1 MVAFF
6 QELIEFE
13 FMRNALWGGLL
24 ISIVCG
30 GFSTVV
36 VLRKIEFIGDGIAHA
51 TFGGVALGLLL
62 GISTNWVALITS
74 VVLAVSISLLSRSKK
89 ISENSI
95 IGMFLPLSMALGI
108 VFLSFV
114 RGFVPDVLGFLFGNI
129 LFVTRADLHQLIF
142 ALLFFIGFFVF
153 FFRGILYYCFDE
165 RMSRHFGVPTGWI
178 HLLVLLG
185 LCLTIVNSV
194 KIAGVVLIAA
204 FLVIPG
210 VTAKMMSRS
219 FLQMIILSILIS
231 IAGTLSG
238 IITGYFHN
246 LPPGPMIVI
255 LLFAFFLVISFLRW
269 IISFVE

>member
-1 MVAFF
+1 MLNFF
-6 QELIEFE
+6 NELIEFE

-24 ISIVCG
+24 ISVVCG
-30 GFSTVV
+30 GFSTIV

-62 GISTNWVALITS
+62 GISTQWVALITS
-74 VVLAVSISLLSRSKK
+74 VVLALAISLMSRSKK
-89 ISENSI
+89 VNENSI
-95 IGMFLPLSMALGI
+95 IGMVLPLSMALGI

-129 LFVTRADLHQLIF
+129 LFVTKADLNQLII
-142 ALLFFIGFFVF
+142 ALLFFVSFFAF
-153 FFRGILYYCFDE
+153 FYRGILYYCFDE
-165 RMSRHFGVPTGWI
+165 RMAKHFGVPTGWI

-210 VTAKMMSRS
+210 VTAKMISRN
-219 FLQMIILSILIS
+219 FFQMIVIS
-231 IAGTLSG
+231 IVISIIGTLSG
-238 IITGYFHN
+238 IVAGYFHN

-255 LLFAFFLVISFLRW
+255 LLFCIFLVASLIRLIHSW
-269 IISFVE
+269 IR